1 MDKTKII
8 KTIIYLLGAIATA
21 IGILFGVTS
30 CQAVRTIENKSEFY
44 KKGDTAVMI
53 TTKTVESYNA
63 SKNK

>member
-1 MDKTKII
+1 MKKENII
-8 KTIIYLLGAIATA
+8 KGIIYLLTA
-21 IGILFGVTS
+21 IGTAVAIMSGLSS

-63 SKNK
+63 SKN